1 MTVNGDTITGVTENQ
16 HRGAGV
22 SQVGTYPIVPSAAI
36 GNRLNNYIITY
47 VNGTLTVNPA
57 PLTIT
62 ANNESKPFGTVE
74 TFSPTAFTEFGLVT
88 VNGDTIT
95 GVTETSTGAP
105 ASAPVGTYPIV
116 PSSATGNRLN
126 NYTIS
131 YVNGT
136 LTVNQS
142 IIILDPKA
150 GGALSLSGNAAISFA
165 GGVFVDSSSSSALSA
180 SGNATVQA
188 SVIDV
193 HGGVQKSGNAS
204 FSPAPTTG
212 AATLA
217 DPLSGLAQSLPS
229 TSGLTNYGSESLS
242 GNSSATIKPGI
253 YSQISASGN
262 ARLTLT
268 SGLYIIE
275 GGGFSVSGNA
285 SVTGS
290 GVTIFN
296 AGSKYPTTG
305 GTYGSISLSGNG
317 NVTLSPPTTGTYAGV
332 VIFQPADNTK
342 ALSISGNASSVTG
355 EIYAPA
361 AQLNESGNGQLNAS
375 IVVDTMTISGNGNV
389 EARGAERVRP
399 QRSLSPR
406 PRRRPRP
413 ASARWMA
420 A

>member
-1 MTVNGDTITGVTENQ
+1 M
-16 HRGAGV
+16 
-22 SQVGTYPIVPSAAI
+22 
-36 GNRLNNYIITY
+36 
-47 VNGTLTVNPA
+47 
-57 PLTIT
+57 
-62 ANNESKPFGTVE
+62 
-74 TFSPTAFTEFGLVT
+74 
-88 VNGDTIT
+88 
-95 GVTETSTGAP
+95 TETSTGAP

-136 LTVNQS
+136 LTVNPS

-150 GGALSLSGNAAISFA
+150 GGALSLSGNATISLA
-165 GGVFVDSSSSSALSA
+165 GGVFVDSSSSTAVSAN
-180 SGNATVQA
+180 GNATVQA

-193 HGGVQKSGNAS
+193 HGGVQKNGNVR
-204 FSPAPTTG
+204 FSPAPVTG

-262 ARLTLT
+262 AKLNMA

-275 GGGFSVSGNA
+275 GGGFTVSGNA

-296 AGSKYPTTG
+296 AGSKYPSTG
-305 GTYGSISLSGNG
+305 GSYGSVSLGGNG
-317 NVTLSPPTTGTYAGV
+317 NFTLTPPTTGTYAGV

-361 AQLNESGNGQLNAS
+361 AQLSESGNGQLDAT
-375 IVVDTMTISGNGNV
+375 IVVDTMTMSGNAIVDTAAQNGC
-389 EARGAERVRP
+389 GAAVALTTASMQTASATSAAGSVIGTLSADANLATTSAPSADEYQAVSPPTDP
-399 QRSLSPR
+399 QNLYADALILGKPRKGQVADSVVDDLAVSLLLPGAGA
-406 PRRRPRP
+406 RP
-413 ASARWMA
+413 APDKVPLEG
-420 A
+420 